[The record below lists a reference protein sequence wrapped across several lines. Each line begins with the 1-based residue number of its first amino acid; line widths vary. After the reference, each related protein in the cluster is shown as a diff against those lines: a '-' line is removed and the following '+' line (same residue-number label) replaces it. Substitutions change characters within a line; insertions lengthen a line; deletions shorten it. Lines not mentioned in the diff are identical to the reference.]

1 MTEEYFCKLDLQ
13 FPFMDQIYYELNNST
28 WHISRH
34 NQCRSDAS
42 VELKKLIKQFIPFT
56 VNDCGFHKNKPG
68 WKYPIHKDALRL
80 AAINILLVDQCDDF
94 KVNFYSD
101 NFDKKIPVPYVRNEL
116 LLINTKKFHSVFN
129 ASLDKVRYVMTIG
142 CVNERYVEIKKK
154 FEQLSI

>member
-1 MTEEYFCKLDLQ
+1 MTEEYFCKVNIQL
-13 FPFMDQIYYELNNST
+13 PFIDQIYHELSNASWYT
-28 WHISRH
+28 SKFDL
-34 NQCRSDAS
+34 CRSDS
-42 VELKKLIKQFIPFT
+42 SNELKSLIQEIIPFT
-56 VNDCGFHKNKPG
+56 INDCGFLKNKPG

-101 NFDKKIPVPYVRNEL
+101 NFDKKIPVPYVKDEL

-129 ASLDKVRYVMTIG
+129 ASLDKVRYVMSIG
-142 CVNERYVEIKKK
+142 CVNEKYVEIKKK